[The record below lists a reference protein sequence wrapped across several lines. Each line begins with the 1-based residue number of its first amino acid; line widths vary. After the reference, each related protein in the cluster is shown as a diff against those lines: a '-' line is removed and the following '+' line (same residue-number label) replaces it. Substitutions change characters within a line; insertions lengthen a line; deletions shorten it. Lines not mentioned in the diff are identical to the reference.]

1 MMMMWKVTA
10 SVATDEVCALLTS
23 LCFSSK
29 TDIHISQKKKKKK
42 LLKKFGHLGS
52 RDCALL
58 IDSYFIVHDDMFDVH
73 DAMYIHSY
81 DTEYKIMD
89 NGNIFFLFH
98 LPNRTTLYYY

>member
-1 MMMMWKVTA
+1 M
-10 SVATDEVCALLTS
+10 
-23 LCFSSK
+23 
-29 TDIHISQKKKKKK
+29 
-42 LLKKFGHLGS
+42 
-52 RDCALL
+52 

-98 LPNRTTLYYY
+98 LPNRTTLYYYDQ